1 MPAETRSESATT
13 LPALDIT
20 AFTNANQR
28 SLAMMAH
35 IGADAMRHAIEING
49 QFMDFLRGRLEEDE
63 KVAETLACCQAPDE
77 AIEAVNGFYKT
88 AFDQY
93 ADEMRIL
100 SEKTAKSLTETMKTA
115 ETGLKRT
122 VEGEVP
128 KT

>member
-1 MPAETRSESATT
+1 MPAETKSESATT

-49 QFMDFLRGRLEEDE
+49 QFMDFVRGRLKEDE
-63 KVAETLACCQAPDE
+63 EVAEALACCNAPDE
-77 AIEAVNGFYKT
+77 AMEAVTGFYKT

-100 SEKTAKSLTETMKTA
+100 SEKTAKSMTDTMKTA

-122 VEGEVP
+122 VIADVP

>member
-1 MPAETRSESATT
+1 MPAKSKTVDKPT
-13 LPALDIT
+13 LPVIDISI
-20 AFTNANQR
+20 FTNANQR

-49 QFMDFLRGRLEEDE
+49 QFMDFLRGRLKEDE

-77 AIEAVNGFYKT
+77 AIKAVNGFYKT

-93 ADEMRIL
+93 ADEMRVL

-128 KT
+128 ET